1 MIQVICHF
9 KMNFNRLYKIFIC
22 SLLMLY
28 RGSPLVKAQGIA
40 WNSPNHWVDSIL
52 SSMTEEEKITQLMT
66 IAVWTQRDAAHE
78 KEIERLITESKVGG
92 LMFMKGG
99 PIKQANLCNR
109 FQSKSK
115 IPLLISI
122 DGEWG
127 LNMRLD
133 STPVFPRQMVLGAA
147 NNIELTKQ
155 MGLEIA
161 KHCKRIGIQLNF
173 APDVDINNNA
183 LNPVIN
189 DRSFGENKYTVAK
202 HGLAY
207 AKGLQELRI
216 MPTAKHF
223 PGHGDTESDS
233 HHSLPV
239 INANLQRLDS
249 LELYPFKELI
259 NNGVLGVMVGH
270 LFVPAIDTSNNTASS
285 ISYNAVTDLLKN
297 KLGFNGLVVSDGLNM
312 KGVANYAAP
321 GEVCAKA
328 LAAGVDL
335 LLFVEDVPQA
345 LFWIKDYIGKGL
357 ITRERLDEAC
367 RKILVTK
374 YWCGLNQYE
383 PINTHQLIE
392 DLNCCSTDLLI
403 KKVVKN
409 AVVVAKNIDG
419 IIPLVHPEYDKIA
432 VVAVGTNTNSVF
444 QQTLNNYIHA
454 DYFAIDK
461 NDSVSFFDELKSK
474 LLRYSLVIL
483 SVQNTSR
490 FISKKLGLTT
500 QEIDFVNQLLVER
513 KAILVVHGNPY
524 ILKHF
529 QAARNVI
536 LAFEDLPVYNNVS
549 AQILAGAIASSGKM
563 PVSVLPAFELNQGI
577 KTHPTERNEL
587 VMAEEIELDHSPLQQ
602 IDSLIG
608 QAIKSGATPGCQ
620 IWASKNGK
628 VFYQKSFG
636 RHVYDTL
643 SPEVQNNH
651 LYDIASLT
659 KIMSTTIAIMKLY
672 EDGKINLNDKLS
684 LYLPILKGSNK
695 EQISIKEVLA
705 HEAGLIPFLPF
716 YKQTIVDGLLDSNI
730 YKSNKQPGF
739 EKQVCDNL
747 FIRNDYEQTLFEMIA
762 QSELKAPGN
771 YVYSDLGFILL
782 RKLVEVAANEN
793 FEDYLVKNFYKPL
806 NLANMVFNP
815 LTKGVNPGWIT
826 PTENDQ
832 YFRMQLINGYVHD
845 PAAAMLG
852 GISGHA
858 GLFANANDVGVV
870 MQLLLNGGTYGGQR
884 LLKTSTI
891 ELFTKRVSKK
901 SRRGLGF
908 DKPETTPGKSSPA
921 GNGASALCFG
931 HTGFTGTCTW
941 ADPKNGLVYVFL
953 SNRVNPSAENKK
965 LAEQNIRT
973 TIHDILIEVCR
984 KKF

>member
-1 MIQVICHF
+1 
-9 KMNFNRLYKIFIC
+9 
-22 SLLMLY
+22 MLFLIWG
-28 RGSPLVKAQGIA
+28 RTPAKAQSIDWKA
-40 WNSPNHWVDSIL
+40 PNRWVDSIL
-52 SSMTEEEKITQLMT
+52 AAMTEDEKITQLMT
-66 IAVWTQRDAAHE
+66 VAVWTQRDASHE
-78 KEIERLITESKVGG
+78 KEIEKLILDYKVGG

-147 NNIELTKQ
+147 NNLELTKQ
-155 MGLEIA
+155 MGQEIA

-207 AKGLQELRI
+207 ARGLQELRI

-233 HHSLPV
+233 HHSLPM
-239 INANLQRLDS
+239 INANTNRLDS

-270 LFVPAIDTSNNTASS
+270 LFVPSIDTTNNTASS
-285 ISYNAVTDLLKN
+285 ISVKAVTELLKN
-297 KLGFNGLVVSDGLNM
+297 KLGFEGLVVSDGLNM

-335 LLFVEDVPQA
+335 LLFVEDVPQS
-345 LFWIKDYIGKGL
+345 LYWIKDYISRGL
-357 ITRERLDEAC
+357 ISKERLDEAC
-367 RKILVTK
+367 RKILKTK
-374 YWCGLNQYE
+374 YWCGLNRYE
-383 PINTHQLIE
+383 PIQTNQLVE
-392 DLNCCSTDLLI
+392 DLNCCSTDMLI
-403 KKVVKN
+403 KKIVKN
-409 AVVVAKNIDG
+409 AVVVAKNVDG
-419 IIPLVHPEYDKIA
+419 LIPLVHPELDKIA
-432 VVAVGTNTNSVF
+432 VVSVGYSGFSVF
-444 QQTLNNYIHA
+444 QQTLNNYLHA
-454 DYFAIDK
+454 DYFNIDK
-461 NDSVSFFDELKSK
+461 NDSVATFNELKAK
-474 LLRYSLVIL
+474 LMRYSLVVL
-483 SVQNTSR
+483 SLQNTSR
-490 FISKKLGLTT
+490 FISKKLGITQ
-500 QEIDFVNQLLVER
+500 QEIDFINQVMNEQ
-513 KAILVVHGNPY
+513 KCVLVVHGNPY

-529 QAARNVI
+529 QGARNVI
-536 LAFEDLPVYNNVS
+536 LAFEDLPVYNSVS
-549 AQILAGAIASSGKM
+549 AQILVGAISASGKM
-563 PVSVLPAFELNQGI
+563 PVSILPAFGLNVGT
-577 KTHPTERNEL
+577 KTHLTERNEL
-587 VMAEEIELDHSPLQQ
+587 VMPEEIEIDHTPLQQ
-602 IDSLIG
+602 IDSLIS
-608 QAIKSGATPGCQ
+608 QAIRAGATPGCQ

-636 RHVYDTL
+636 RHIYDTL
-643 SPEVQNNH
+643 SPEVQNHH

-659 KIMSTTIAIMKLY
+659 KIMSTTLAMMKLY
-672 EDGKINLNDKLS
+672 EEGKIGLNDKLS
-684 LYLPILKGSNK
+684 LYLPFLRGSNK
-695 EQISIKEVLA
+695 ENLTIREVLL
-705 HEAGLIPFLPF
+705 HEAGLIPFIPF
-716 YKQTIVDGLLDSNI
+716 YKQTIIDGQLDTNV
-730 YKSNKQPGF
+730 YRFNKQAGF
-739 EKQVCDNL
+739 EKQVCDDL
-747 FIRNDYEQTLFEMIA
+747 FIRNNYEETLFEAIA
-762 QSELKAPGN
+762 KSELKTPGN

-782 RKLVEVAANEN
+782 RKLVEVVAHDEFEN
-793 FEDYLVKNFYKPL
+793 FLQRNFYKPL
-806 NLANMVFNP
+806 NLANMVYNP
-815 LTKGVNPGWIT
+815 LSKGLNPGWIV

-832 YFRMQLINGYVHD
+832 YFRAQLINGYVHD
-845 PAAAMLG
+845 PAAAMMG
-852 GISGHA
+852 GVSGHA

-870 MQLLLNGGTYGGQR
+870 MQLLLNEGTYGGRR
-884 LLKTSTI
+884 LLKATTI
-891 ELFTKRVSKK
+891 ELFTKKSGKK

-908 DKPETTPGKSSPA
+908 DKPETTNGKSSPA

-941 ADPKNGLVYVFL
+941 ADPKNELVFVFL
-953 SNRVNPSAENKK
+953 SNRVYPTAENKR
-965 LAEQNIRT
+965 LSEQNIRT
-973 TIHDILIEVCR
+973 SIHDILIEACK